1 MKIYLHDINKLLRPL
16 DIKTYCQ
23 SGGFKLIDMQTESS
37 ILFKDDNNCIYIG
50 FFKSIDSFLNH
61 LFNSKSI
68 YADCNFMPVFFKCNP
83 FYKCASIEEMQIRY
97 DLGIQ

>member
-1 MKIYLHDINKLLRPL
+1 MKIYLRDINKFFKPL
-16 DIKTYCQ
+16 NIKTKTY
-23 SGGFKLIDMQTESS
+23 SNYFKLIDMQTESP
-37 ILFKDDNNCIYIG
+37 ILFKDDNDCIYIG
-50 FFKSIDSFLNH
+50 FFKSIDSFLNY

-68 YADCNFMPVFFKCNP
+68 YVDCNFMPVFFKCNP